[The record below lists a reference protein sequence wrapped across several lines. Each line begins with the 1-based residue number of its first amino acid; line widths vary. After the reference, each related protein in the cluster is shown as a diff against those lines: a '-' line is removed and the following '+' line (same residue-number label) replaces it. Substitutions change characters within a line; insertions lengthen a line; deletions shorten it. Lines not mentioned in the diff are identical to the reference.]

1 MGRRIGDSSS
11 KVPSR
16 RNEIRGRRRCRQNR
30 LAANNDA
37 SAVTTR
43 RAIKPAGSRTA
54 TPKTRDPRNQS
65 ARMSVMAGRRG
76 GRQGPAAR
84 GPRGGQAPPAPP
96 GRGGPRRGRGVG
108 GGGRRAGGALAPT
121 RAEA

>member
-1 MGRRIGDSSS
+1 MGRRIRDSSS

-43 RAIKPAGSRTA
+43 RAIKPAGSSTA

-65 ARMSVMAGRRG
+65 ARMSVMAG
-76 GRQGPAAR
+76 PAE
-84 GPRGGQAPPAPP
+84 G
-96 GRGGPRRGRGVG
+96 
-108 GGGRRAGGALAPT
+108 AGGAGAVGAAGD
-121 RAEA
+121 RAEAGQPAGEGQGEEGEAGGGWQT